1 MTCSAEPS
9 VGSSARGLL
18 AGPAL
23 GRAAAIG
30 AAAVA
35 VAVVGIAAAGG
46 NPVSSQPYVPG
57 QLTGEPQPTDPLA
70 PPPPEPSDTPAWLR
84 WLLDGFVLLCLVALV
99 VTIVVL
105 AVRLLYGRDIGLIR
119 RRVLEPDELELLT
132 IAPVDVDMIG
142 RDRGLEDAVEQS
154 MAELAAGGDVRTA
167 VIAAWLRLEEAASA
181 AGTPRRDDDAPGDL
195 VGRLLATHEVRPRRL
210 EVLAELYRR
219 ARYSPSPLQER
230 DRDDAQ
236 RALVDVR
243 ADLMSAGQGAS
254 TAGLPRSGAAEWP
267 TRWT

>member
-1 MTCSAEPS
+1 MASPA
-9 VGSSARGLL
+9 GGRL
-18 AGPAL
+18 AGQGL
-23 GRAAAIG
+23 RRAAAIG
-30 AAAVA
+30 AAAAA
-35 VAVVGIAAAGG
+35 VAVVGLAAASGS
-46 NPVSSQPYVPG
+46 PVSTQPYVPG
-57 QLTGEPQPTDPLA
+57 RVPGAVLPTDPA
-70 PPPPEPSDTPAWLR
+70 AMQPPEPGTTPGWLR

-105 AVRLLYGRDIGLIR
+105 AVRLLSGRDIGLIR
-119 RRVLEPDELELLT
+119 RRVLEPDELALLT

-142 RDRGLEDAVEQS
+142 RDRGLKDAVEQS
-154 MAELAAGGDVRTA
+154 MAELAAGGDVRAA

-243 ADLMSAGQGAS
+243 ADLLSAGQGAS
-254 TAGLPRSGAAEWP
+254 TASLPRGGAAEWP